1 MYQTNHIVHFA
12 YSSYKQVIIYSIIDL
27 GSVQYR
33 KTDDIQNDNSNYSF
47 EKRLCG
53 SNFAHLLRR
62 FDPAIK
68 HNSPLANTHH
78 IALNSFRGVR
88 SPIAEGETIRLSLSR
103 RHLGRMH
110 TTLPEEAGTAGR
122 RRSAIAGGIQR
133 STRILPPSRSFFP
146 TLRGRQKETW
156 ESHEALPRRWD
167 EEVDALRR
175 AAPYFRRSQA
185 ALMRRIAST
194 MFSSLVA

>member
-1 MYQTNHIVHFA
+1 M
-12 YSSYKQVIIYSIIDL
+12 IIYSIIYL

-53 SNFAHLLRR
+53 TNFAHLLRR

-68 HNSPLANTHH
+68 HNSSLTDTLH
-78 IALNSFRGVR
+78 IALNSFQGVR
-88 SPIAEGETIRLSLSR
+88 SPIAEGETIRLSFSR

-122 RRSAIAGGIQR
+122 RRSAMAGIIQR
-133 STRILPPSRSFFP
+133 STQILPPSRSLSP
-146 TLRGRQKETW
+146 TLRGRQKNVGE
-156 ESHEALPRRWD
+156 HEALPRRWD
-167 EEVDALRR
+167 
-175 AAPYFRRSQA
+175 Q
-185 ALMRRIAST
+185 
-194 MFSSLVA
+194 

>member
-1 MYQTNHIVHFA
+1 MHINLAISLIYIYPIYQTNHIVHFA

-53 SNFAHLLRR
+53 TNFAHLLRR

-110 TTLPEEAGTAGR
+110 TTPFPR
-122 RRSAIAGGIQR
+122 RRGQRGDAGVQSPEAFNVQR
-133 STRILPPSRSFFP
+133 ESFPPLAPSSP
-146 TLRGRQKETW
+146 PCGGDKKKRGRAMKL
-156 ESHEALPRRWD
+156 SH
-167 EEVDALRR
+167 VDGMKKWMPCDGQRLISDVRK
-175 AAPYFRRSQA
+175 Q
-185 ALMRRIAST
+185 L
-194 MFSSLVA
+194 

>member
-1 MYQTNHIVHFA
+1 M
-12 YSSYKQVIIYSIIDL
+12 IIYSIIDL

-68 HNSPLANTHH
+68 HNSSLADAYH

-88 SPIAEGETIRLSLSR
+88 SPIAEGETIRPRFLDVTSGECTPPS
-103 RHLGRMH
+103 
-110 TTLPEEAGTAGR
+110 PR
-122 RRSAIAGGIQR
+122 RRWAQRGDGGVQWPESFNVQR
-133 STRILPPSRSFFP
+133 KSFPPLALSP
-146 TLRGRQKETW
+146 TLRGRQKNVGE
-156 ESHEALPRRWD
+156 HEALPRRWD
-167 EEVDALRR
+167 E
-175 AAPYFRRSQA
+175 
-185 ALMRRIAST
+185 
-194 MFSSLVA
+194 